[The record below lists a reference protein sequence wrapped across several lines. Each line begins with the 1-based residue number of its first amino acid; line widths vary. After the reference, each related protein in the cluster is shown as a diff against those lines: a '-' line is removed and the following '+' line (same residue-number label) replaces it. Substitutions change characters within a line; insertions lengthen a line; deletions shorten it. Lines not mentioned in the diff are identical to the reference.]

1 MAAETTL
8 YKDQGEELSGDAQGG
23 QRNLYLGKSGVDGNE
38 IRKIIRKN
46 KILIQSR
53 QKENI
58 STLNTKYHC
67 KDKCKVIRGP
77 CYPGCSSFRGVELD
91 LLKDGF

>member
-46 KILIQSR
+46 KIPIHINCLAQQGAGKQLCPSLAP
-53 QKENI
+53 Q
-58 STLNTKYHC
+58 
-67 KDKCKVIRGP
+67 
-77 CYPGCSSFRGVELD
+77 
-91 LLKDGF
+91 